1 MISST
6 ADYGVAGYARL
17 MWSSHGTQAPK
28 GFVATPPAH
37 TAFGAHAAG
46 AAAAIAAQRK
56 RRANAAPTIASV
68 DRSFI

>member
-6 ADYGVAGYARL
+6 AHYGVAGVAHRS
-17 MWSSHGTQAPK
+17 WSFRAVT
-28 GFVATPPAH
+28 ATPMHVAV
-37 TAFGAHAAG
+37 GAHAAG
-46 AAAAIAAQRK
+46 APAAIAAQRK

>member
-6 ADYGVAGYARL
+6 ADYGVAGSARL
-17 MWSSHGTQAPK
+17 MWSSHTSQVFA
-28 GFVATPPAH
+28 ATPHAY